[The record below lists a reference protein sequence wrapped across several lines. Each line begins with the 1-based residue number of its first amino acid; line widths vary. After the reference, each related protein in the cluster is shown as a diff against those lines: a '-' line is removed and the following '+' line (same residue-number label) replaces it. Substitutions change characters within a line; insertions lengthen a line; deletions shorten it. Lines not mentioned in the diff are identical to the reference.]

1 MSSFAAGR
9 PQHPRA
15 PQTGQAPEAAPR
27 VADGGTGGE
36 PPGSASRAAESA
48 QDGRTAPGD
57 ADGAHGRGAAAA
69 PPRRLSRRHREWLA
83 AGLFLAPDA
92 IGLLLFVGIPMV
104 LSILLSFFQV
114 SGFGSYEW
122 VGLGNYDRMLHDPLF
137 WSSMKITGLY
147 VVILVP
153 VLFGVSLGLGLLVK
167 QKLPGMGVYRTIL
180 FLPYVISL
188 VVVGV
193 LWRFLL
199 DDQVGV
205 VNRAMRAAGLD
216 GRSWLGSPTLA
227 FGCVIAVTVWVMM
240 GYYMIIF
247 LAGLQ
252 EIPQEYYE
260 AAKIDGA
267 GPWRTFRSIT
277 WPLLRPTSFFVLLMS
292 TVAAI
297 TGGLDL
303 IFVLTNGGP
312 ANGTSLAIFYI
323 YQQAFGFGEFGYAAA
338 MGTFLV
344 LIMVLCAGVVF
355 KLTKG
360 GRFDDGE

>member
-1 MSSFAAGR
+1 MSSVAAQERRRRATVAPAQSPATSGR
-9 PQHPRA
+9 RP
-15 PQTGQAPEAAPR
+15 
-27 VADGGTGGE
+27 
-36 PPGSASRAAESA
+36 
-48 QDGRTAPGD
+48 
-57 ADGAHGRGAAAA
+57 
-69 PPRRLSRRHREWLA
+69 RLSREHREWLA
-83 AGLFLAPDA
+83 AGLFLAPDVL
-92 IGLLLFVGIPMV
+92 GLLVFVAIPMV
-104 LSILLSFFQV
+104 LSIGLSFFQV

-122 VGLGNYDRMLHDPLF
+122 IGLGNYRRMMDDPLF
-137 WSSMKITGLY
+137 WDSMKITGLY
-147 VVILVP
+147 VVFLVP
-153 VLFGVSLGLGLLVK
+153 ILFCVSLGLGLLVK
-167 QKLPGMGVYRTIL
+167 QKLPGVGVYRTML
-180 FLPYVISL
+180 FMPYVISL

-193 LWRFLL
+193 LWKFLL
-199 DDQVGV
+199 DEQTGV

-216 GRSWLGSPTLA
+216 GESWLGSPSLA
-227 FGCVIAVTVWVMM
+227 LGCVIAVMVWVMM

-260 AAKIDGA
+260 AAKLDGA
-267 GPWRTFRSIT
+267 GPWTTFRTIT

-323 YQQAFGFGEFGYAAA
+323 YQQAFGFGEYGYASA
-338 MGTFLV
+338 MGSFLV
-344 LIMVLCAGVVF
+344 LIMVLISALLF
-355 KLTKG
+355 TFTRG

>member
-1 MSSFAAGR
+1 MSSVAAQQR
-9 PQHPRA
+9 R
-15 PQTGQAPEAAPR
+15 R
-27 VADGGTGGE
+27 
-36 PPGSASRAAESA
+36 
-48 QDGRTAPGD
+48 
-57 ADGAHGRGAAAA
+57 AAA
-69 PPRRLSRRHREWLA
+69 PAQAPASADTPRLSRKHREWLA
-83 AGLFLAPDA
+83 AGLFLAPDVL
-92 IGLLLFVGIPMV
+92 GLLVFVAIPMV
-104 LSILLSFFQV
+104 LSIALSFFQV

-122 VGLGNYDRMLHDPLF
+122 IGLGNYERMMHDPLF
-137 WSSMKITGLY
+137 WESMKITGEY

-153 VLFGVSLGLGLLVK
+153 VLFCVSLGLGLLVK
-167 QKLPGMGVYRTIL
+167 QKLPGVGVYRTAL

-193 LWRFLL
+193 LWKFLL
-199 DDQVGV
+199 DEQTGA
-205 VNRAMRAAGLD
+205 VNRAMRAAGFD
-216 GRSWLGSPTLA
+216 GESWLGSPSLA
-227 FGCVIAVTVWVMM
+227 LGCVIAVMVWVMM

-252 EIPQEYYE
+252 EIPKEFYE
-260 AAKIDGA
+260 AAKLDGA
-267 GPWRTFRSIT
+267 GPWTTFRTIT

-323 YQQAFGFGEFGYAAA
+323 YQQAFGFGEFGYASA
-338 MGTFLV
+338 MGSFLV
-344 LIMVLCAGVVF
+344 LIMVVISAVIF
-355 KLTKG
+355 KFTRG

>member
-1 MSSFAAGR
+1 MSSVAAQERRRRATVAPAQSPATSGR
-9 PQHPRA
+9 RP
-15 PQTGQAPEAAPR
+15 
-27 VADGGTGGE
+27 
-36 PPGSASRAAESA
+36 
-48 QDGRTAPGD
+48 
-57 ADGAHGRGAAAA
+57 
-69 PPRRLSRRHREWLA
+69 RLSREHREWLA
-83 AGLFLAPDA
+83 AGLFLAPDVL
-92 IGLLLFVGIPMV
+92 GLLVFVAIPMV
-104 LSILLSFFQV
+104 LSIGLSFFQV

-122 VGLGNYDRMLHDPLF
+122 IGLGNYRRMMDDPLF
-137 WSSMKITGLY
+137 WDSMKITGLY
-147 VVILVP
+147 VVFLVP
-153 VLFGVSLGLGLLVK
+153 ILFCVSLGLGLLVK
-167 QKLPGMGVYRTIL
+167 QKLPGVGVYRTML
-180 FLPYVISL
+180 FMPYVISL

-193 LWRFLL
+193 LWKFLL
-199 DDQVGV
+199 DEQTGV

-216 GRSWLGSPTLA
+216 GESWLGSPSLA
-227 FGCVIAVTVWVMM
+227 LGCVIAVMVWVMM

-260 AAKIDGA
+260 AAKLDGA
-267 GPWRTFRSIT
+267 GPWTTFRTIT

-323 YQQAFGFGEFGYAAA
+323 YQQAFGFGEYGYASA
-338 MGTFLV
+338 MGSFLV
-344 LIMVLCAGVVF
+344 LIMMLISALLF
-355 KLTKG
+355 TFTRG

>member
-1 MSSFAAGR
+1 MSSVAAQES
-9 PQHPRA
+9 P
-15 PQTGQAPEAAPR
+15 AAATP
-27 VADGGTGGE
+27 
-36 PPGSASRAAESA
+36 AAES
-48 QDGRTAPGD
+48 P
-57 ADGAHGRGAAAA
+57 A
-69 PPRRLSRRHREWLA
+69 PPSPRLGRRQREWIA

-92 IGLLLFVGIPMV
+92 VGLLLFVGIPMV
-104 LSILLSFFQV
+104 LSIFLSFFQV

-122 VGLGNYDRMLHDPLF
+122 IGLGNYERMMNDPLF
-137 WSSMKITGLY
+137 WDSMKITGLY

-153 VLFGVSLGLGLLVK
+153 VLFCVSLALGLLVK
-167 QKLPGMGVYRTIL
+167 QKLPGMGAYRTAL

-193 LWRFLL
+193 LWKFLL
-199 DDQVGV
+199 DEQVGA
-205 VNRAMRAAGLD
+205 VNRAMRAIGLE
-216 GRSWLGSPTLA
+216 GESWLGDPALA
-227 FGCVIAVTVWVMM
+227 LGCVIAVMVWVMM

-267 GPWRTFRSIT
+267 GPWTTFRSVT

-292 TVAAI
+292 TVAAV

-323 YQQAFGFGEFGYAAA
+323 YQQAFGFGEYGYASA
-338 MGTFLV
+338 MGSFLV
-344 LIMVLCAGVVF
+344 LIMVICSAVIF
-355 KLTKG
+355 KFTRG

>member
-1 MSSFAAGR
+1 MSSVAAQEQR
-9 PQHPRA
+9 RA
-15 PQTGQAPEAAPR
+15 T
-27 VADGGTGGE
+27 
-36 PPGSASRAAESA
+36 
-48 QDGRTAPGD
+48 
-57 ADGAHGRGAAAA
+57 AAAA
-69 PPRRLSRRHREWLA
+69 RASAASKGPRLTRKHREWLA
-83 AGLFLAPDA
+83 AGLFLAPDVL
-92 IGLLLFVGIPMV
+92 GLLVFVAIPMV
-104 LSILLSFFQV
+104 LSIVLSFFQV

-122 VGLGNYDRMLHDPLF
+122 IGLGNYRRMLDDPLF
-137 WSSMKITGLY
+137 WDSMKITGLY

-153 VLFGVSLGLGLLVK
+153 VLFCVSLALGLLVK
-167 QKLPGMGVYRTIL
+167 QKLPGMGIYRTAL

-193 LWRFLL
+193 LWKFLL
-199 DDQVGV
+199 DEQTGA
-205 VNRAMRAAGLD
+205 VNRAMRAAGFD
-216 GRSWLGSPTLA
+216 GESWLGSPSLA
-227 FGCVIAVTVWVMM
+227 LGCVIAVMVWVMM

-252 EIPQEYYE
+252 EIPKEFYE
-260 AAKIDGA
+260 AAKLDGA
-267 GPWRTFRSIT
+267 GPWTAFRTIT

-323 YQQAFGFGEFGYAAA
+323 YQQAFGFGEYGYASA
-338 MGTFLV
+338 MGSFLV
-344 LIMVLCAGVVF
+344 LIMVLISAVIF
-355 KLTKG
+355 KFTRG

>member
-1 MSSFAAGR
+1 MSSVAAQQR
-9 PQHPRA
+9 R
-15 PQTGQAPEAAPR
+15 R
-27 VADGGTGGE
+27 
-36 PPGSASRAAESA
+36 
-48 QDGRTAPGD
+48 
-57 ADGAHGRGAAAA
+57 AAA
-69 PPRRLSRRHREWLA
+69 PAQAPASARAPRLSRKQREWLA
-83 AGLFLAPDA
+83 AGLFLAPDVLR
-92 IGLLLFVGIPMV
+92 LLVFVAIPMV
-104 LSILLSFFQV
+104 LSVALSFFQV
-114 SGFGSYEW
+114 SGFGSYRW
-122 VGLGNYDRMLHDPLF
+122 IGLGNYRRMLHDPLF
-137 WSSMKITGLY
+137 WDSMKITGEY

-153 VLFGVSLGLGLLVK
+153 VLFCVSLGLGLLVK
-167 QKLPGMGVYRTIL
+167 QKLPGIGAYRTAL

-193 LWRFLL
+193 LWKFLL
-199 DDQVGV
+199 DEQTGV

-216 GRSWLGSPTLA
+216 GESWLGSPSLA
-227 FGCVIAVTVWVMM
+227 LGCVIAVMVWVMM

-252 EIPQEYYE
+252 EIPKEFYE
-260 AAKIDGA
+260 AAKLDGA
-267 GPWRTFRSIT
+267 GPWTTFRTIT

-323 YQQAFGFGEFGYAAA
+323 YQQAFGFGEYGYASA
-338 MGTFLV
+338 MGSFLV
-344 LIMVLCAGVVF
+344 LIMVLISAVIF
-355 KLTKG
+355 KFTRG

>member
-1 MSSFAAGR
+1 M
-9 PQHPRA
+9 
-15 PQTGQAPEAAPR
+15 
-27 VADGGTGGE
+27 
-36 PPGSASRAAESA
+36 
-48 QDGRTAPGD
+48 
-57 ADGAHGRGAAAA
+57 
-69 PPRRLSRRHREWLA
+69 L
-83 AGLFLAPDA
+83 
-92 IGLLLFVGIPMV
+92 GLLVFVAVPMV
-104 LSILLSFFQV
+104 LSIGLSFFQV

-122 VGLGNYDRMLHDPLF
+122 IGLGNYERMMNDPLF
-137 WSSMKITGLY
+137 WDSMKITGLY

-167 QKLPGMGVYRTIL
+167 QKLPGVGVFRTAL

-193 LWRFLL
+193 LWKFLL
-199 DDQVGV
+199 DEQTGV
-205 VNRAMRAAGLD
+205 VNRAMRAAGF
-216 GRSWLGSPTLA
+216 GGESWLGSPSLA
-227 FGCVIAVTVWVMM
+227 LGCVIAVMVWVMM

-252 EIPQEYYE
+252 EIPREFYE
-260 AAKIDGA
+260 AARIDGA
-267 GPWRTFRSIT
+267 GPWTTFRTIT

-323 YQQAFGFGEFGYAAA
+323 YQQAFGFGEYGYASA
-338 MGTFLV
+338 MGSFLV
-344 LIMVLCAGVVF
+344 LIMVLISAVIF
-355 KLTKG
+355 KLTRG

>member
-1 MSSFAAGR
+1 MSSVAAQDHR
-9 PQHPRA
+9 TA
-15 PQTGQAPEAAPR
+15 AAP
-27 VADGGTGGE
+27 
-36 PPGSASRAAESA
+36 AAP
-48 QDGRTAPGD
+48 AP
-57 ADGAHGRGAAAA
+57 A
-69 PPRRLSRRHREWLA
+69 PPRRGPGRRQREWIA

-92 IGLLLFVGIPMV
+92 IGLTLFVGVPMV
-104 LSILLSFFQV
+104 LSIFLSFFQV

-122 VGLGNYDRMLHDPLF
+122 IGLGNYERMIADPLF
-137 WSSMKITGLY
+137 WDSMKVTGLY

-153 VLFGVSLGLGLLVK
+153 VLFCVSLGLGLLVK
-167 QKLPGMGVYRTIL
+167 QKLPGMGAYRTAL

-193 LWRFLL
+193 LWKFLL
-199 DDQVGV
+199 DEQVGA
-205 VNRAMRAAGLD
+205 VNRAMRAIGLE
-216 GRSWLGSPTLA
+216 GESWLGDPTLA
-227 FGCVIAVTVWVMM
+227 LGCVIAVMVWVMM

-252 EIPQEYYE
+252 EIPKEYYE
-260 AAKIDGA
+260 AARIDGA
-267 GPWRTFRSIT
+267 GPWTTFRTIT

-323 YQQAFGFGEFGYAAA
+323 YQQAFGFGEYGYASA
-338 MGTFLV
+338 MGSFLV
-344 LIMVLCAGVVF
+344 LIMVVVSAVIF
-355 KLTKG
+355 KLTRG

>member
-1 MSSFAAGR
+1 MSSVAAQQR
-9 PQHPRA
+9 RRSVA
-15 PQTGQAPEAAPR
+15 PAQAP
-27 VADGGTGGE
+27 VSADG
-36 PPGSASRAAESA
+36 P
-48 QDGRTAPGD
+48 
-57 ADGAHGRGAAAA
+57 
-69 PPRRLSRRHREWLA
+69 RLSRKHREWLA
-83 AGLFLAPDA
+83 AGLFLAPDVL
-92 IGLLLFVGIPMV
+92 GLLVFVAVPMV
-104 LSILLSFFQV
+104 LSIGLSFFQV

-122 VGLGNYDRMLHDPLF
+122 IGLGNYERMMNDPLF
-137 WSSMKITGLY
+137 WDSMKITGLY

-167 QKLPGMGVYRTIL
+167 QKLPGVGVFRTAL

-193 LWRFLL
+193 LWKFLL
-199 DDQVGV
+199 DEQTGV
-205 VNRAMRAAGLD
+205 VNRAMRAAGF
-216 GRSWLGSPTLA
+216 GGESWLGSPSLA
-227 FGCVIAVTVWVMM
+227 LGCVIAVMVWVMM

-252 EIPQEYYE
+252 EIPREFYE
-260 AAKIDGA
+260 AARIDGA
-267 GPWRTFRSIT
+267 GPWTTFRTIT

-323 YQQAFGFGEFGYAAA
+323 YQQAFGFGEYGYASA
-338 MGTFLV
+338 MGSFLV
-344 LIMVLCAGVVF
+344 LIMVLISAVIF
-355 KLTKG
+355 KLTRG